1 LTNKLRL
8 KKLGQCAEFYIQ
20 DCLAL
25 GESNST
31 VYSKKI
37 LLAHFIK
44 FLDSIAIQTIQQID
58 MHVLEEF
65 RRHIHRHRKKDGQP
79 LDIATQCARLMA
91 VTKFLTVMDYY
102 DVIDGTYAKK
112 FRLPRI
118 PRRLPK
124 NIPTVSDI
132 EQLLNQAVIMGD
144 FGTRNRAI
152 IEIFYATGIRRIE
165 LVNLNIKDVDF
176 QRQILTVREGKNK
189 NDRNV
194 PIARRAL
201 DWINRYLKEQ
211 RPGLASLSSGDA
223 LFLSEAGQRMKP
235 HKVTDM
241 VTKCVNRSGI
251 DKKGSCHL
259 LRHATATEMLRH
271 GADIRQVQE
280 MLGHSDISST
290 QIYAHVTIND
300 LNKVYYNTHPAAL
313 KPEKPH
319 DNWITH

>member
-1 LTNKLRL
+1 M
-8 KKLGQCAEFYIQ
+8 
-20 DCLAL
+20 

-31 VYSKKI
+31 LKSKRALLNRFIEWAATQEVYD
-37 LLAHFIK
+37 LQN
-44 FLDSIAIQTIQQID
+44 LDMQ
-58 MHVLEEF
+58 VLEHY
-65 RRHIHRHRKKDGQP
+65 RRYLNKYRKRDGQP
-79 LDIATQCARLMA
+79 LDISTQCARLMA
-91 VTKFLTVMDYY
+91 ITKFIKVMDYY
-102 DVIDGTYAKK
+102 DLIDGAFAEK

-124 NIPTVSDI
+124 NIPTVEDI
-132 EQLLNQAVIMGD
+132 ELVLEQALIMGELSL
-144 FGTRNRAI
+144 RNRAI
-152 IEIFYATGIRRIE
+152 IEVFYATGIRRIE
-165 LVNLNIKDVDF
+165 LVNINIRDIDF

-201 DWINRYLKEQ
+201 NWVERYLKEM
-211 RPGLASLSSGDA
+211 RPMLAKLASGEA
-223 LFLSEAGQRMKP
+223 LFLTEAGQRMKP

-241 VTKCVNRSGI
+241 VTRCVDRSGI

-271 GADIRQVQE
+271 GADIREVQE

-300 LNKVYYNTHPAAL
+300 LNRVYYQTHPAAIN
-313 KPEKPH
+313 PPC
-319 DNWITH
+319 

>member
-1 LTNKLRL
+1 LNKKPKL
-8 KKLGQCAEFYIQ
+8 KGLGQCAEFYFE
-20 DCLAL
+20 DCMAL

-31 VYSKKI
+31 VHSKRL

-44 FLDSIAIQTIQQID
+44 WANGCDISRLQQID
-58 MHVLEEF
+58 MMVMEEY
-65 RRHIHRHRKKDGQP
+65 RRHIHRYRKKNGEP

-91 VTKFLTVMDYY
+91 ITKFLKCMDYY
-102 DVIDGTYAKK
+102 GFIDGEFARK

-124 NIPTVSDI
+124 NIPSVHEI
-132 EQLLNQAVIMGD
+132 EMVLNQSLIMGRL
-144 FGTRNRAI
+144 TIRNRAI
-152 IEIFYATGIRRIE
+152 IEVLFATGIRRIE
-165 LVNLNIKDVDF
+165 LVNLNIRDIDF
-176 QRQILTVREGKNK
+176 NRQILTVREGKNK

-201 DWINRYLKEQ
+201 DWIQRYLKEM
-211 RPGLASLSSGDA
+211 RPSLASLASGDA
-223 LFLSEAGQRMKP
+223 LFLTEAGQRMKA
-235 HKVTDM
+235 HKVTGM
-241 VTKCVNRSGI
+241 VTKCVERSGI

-271 GADIRQVQE
+271 GADIREVQE

-300 LNKVYYNTHPAAL
+300 LNRVYYQTHPAAQTL
-313 KPEKPH
+313 S
-319 DNWITH
+319 I